1 MTKTENPP
9 EEEKKEPEDGDK
21 SKWLRE
27 LVRDLLLLVVFVFAF
42 RAVVAEANWIPTS
55 SMVPTLAEND
65 KIIVDK
71 ISLNW
76 RDIQRGDIITFFP
89 PEDSGIPLEGRK
101 VRFIK
106 RVIGLPG
113 ETVEVRRQDGVYV
126 NGEKLYEPY
135 VRGYPARNSLP
146 NYTWGPEVVP
156 PDHYFLLGDNRNG
169 SQDSHVWDDPWL
181 PEKNIIG
188 RAVFRYW
195 PLLRVGGIEDRE
207 FLGHYFVRD
216 KYLDDETGS

>member
-1 MTKTENPP
+1 MTKDEHPP
-9 EEEKKEPEDGDK
+9 EIEKKDSEDANK
-21 SKWLRE
+21 SKWMRD

-76 RDIQRGDIITFFP
+76 REIQRGDIITFFP
-89 PEDSGIPLEGRK
+89 PENSGIPLEGRK

-106 RVIGLPG
+106 RAIGLPG
-113 ETVEVRRQDGVYV
+113 ETVEVRRGDGVYV
-126 NGEKLYEPY
+126 NGEKLVEPY
-135 VRGYPARNSLP
+135 VRGYPHGNSRP
-146 NYTWGPEVVP
+146 NYDWGPKDVP
-156 PDHYFLLGDNRNG
+156 AGQYFLLGDNRNG
-169 SQDSHVWDDPWL
+169 SQDSHVWDNPFV
-181 PEKNIIG
+181 PEGNIIG

-195 PLLRVGGIEDRE
+195 PLLRIGTIEDKE
-207 FLGHYFVRD
+207 FLDDYF
-216 KYLDDETGS
+216 E